1 MSFSDNVLSSSPPS
15 MAAFGA
21 GNGIHPTVK
30 MFTKLVSKYIRF
42 AVMDQKCNLAKNYK
56 FRLFS
61 PTVHLLDFY
70 SRVSCV
76 CAPIPTPAL
85 RVQLQKYCIPLI
97 NTQVDL
103 WNIWH
108 TYLSFK
114 VSCESGFACWWICTF
129 LGSGT
134 PLPGFLAHF
143 LSNFLPVSCSR
154 WLKMLFVVVVEPS
167 LSVMHIVDCLVV
179 AHRQLKFIAAS
190 Q

>member
-76 CAPIPTPAL
+76 CVPIPAPIL
-85 RVQLQKYCIPLI
+85 RVQLQK
-97 NTQVDL
+97 VDL

-134 PLPGFLAHF
+134 PLPGFHF
-143 LSNFLPVSCSR
+143 LSNSPPWIPFFYQTSPSWIPCTFFIKLFAGFL
-154 WLKMLFVVVVEPS
+154 
-167 LSVMHIVDCLVV
+167 LSALHIKDD
-179 AHRQLKFIAAS
+179 
-190 Q
+190 